1 MILTTIDCLD
11 RYTYVNPRFPSTFDA
26 LRKLAAEPF
35 TKGRK
40 EVDGDQIFINCAE
53 YTTNPPETSSME
65 FHKRYIDV
73 MWMLDGEEIIGIH
86 PVSALKNIKKEYD
99 AEGDYALADLDPKYT
114 QLVMKKGMVAIL
126 FPEDAHAP
134 SMQLNGPCTVHKL
147 IGKVLVD

>member
-1 MILTTIDCLD
+1 MILTTVD
-11 RYTYVNPRFPSTFDA
+11 RLERYCSANPRFPAAFDA
-26 LRKLAAEPF
+26 LRKLAEEPF

-53 YTTNPPETSSME
+53 YTTNPSETSSME
-65 FHKRYIDV
+65 FHRRYIDV

-99 AEGDYALADLDPKYT
+99 PEGDYALADLDPEYT
-114 QLVMKKGMVAIL
+114 QLVMKKGMIAIL